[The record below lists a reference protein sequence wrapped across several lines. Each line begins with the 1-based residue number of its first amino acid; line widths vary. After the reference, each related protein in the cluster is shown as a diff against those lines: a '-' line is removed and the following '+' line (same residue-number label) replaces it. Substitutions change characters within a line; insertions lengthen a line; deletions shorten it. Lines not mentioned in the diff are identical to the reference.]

1 MQLMFLDRRKNAFR
15 LVTLKFSKTSAA
27 FNDLLKPKLLGIVQ
41 AVLGFKY
48 FLKYF
53 NIALLA
59 FLNDFT
65 VFAGVVEPFPPWK
78 GIMWG
83 LKHKFQVEMVE

>member
-1 MQLMFLDRRKNAFR
+1 MFLTRRKNSRFR
-15 LVTLKFSKTSAA
+15 FLTLKFSKTPAA

-41 AVLGFKY
+41 AVMGFKY

-53 NIALLA
+53 NVALLA

-65 VFAGVVEPFPPWK
+65 VFAGMVEPFSPWK
-78 GIMWG
+78 GIVWG
-83 LKHKFQVEMVE
+83 IKHNFQVEVVE

>member
-1 MQLMFLDRRKNAFR
+1 MQLMFLDRKNSPFR

-27 FNDLLKPKLLGIVQ
+27 FNDLLKPKFLGIVQ
-41 AVLGFKY
+41 AVVGFKY

-53 NIALLA
+53 SIVLLA

-65 VFAGVVEPFPPWK
+65 VFAGVVEPFSP
-78 GIMWG
+78 
-83 LKHKFQVEMVE
+83 